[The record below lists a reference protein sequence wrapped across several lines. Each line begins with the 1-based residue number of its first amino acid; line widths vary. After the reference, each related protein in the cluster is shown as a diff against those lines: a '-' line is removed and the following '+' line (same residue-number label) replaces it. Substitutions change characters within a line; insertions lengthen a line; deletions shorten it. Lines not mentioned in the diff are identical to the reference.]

1 MHSQSNTQL
10 TNKTELDQRD
20 EAKNVR
26 APVHGHGS
34 MARDRTSYIDR
45 ARRSISTEAR
55 KANLVD
61 SITSFST
68 LPKKYNIKFDFGS
81 IKDDPTDEV
90 ESEKENRHAR

>member
-1 MHSQSNTQL
+1 M
-10 TNKTELDQRD
+10 
-20 EAKNVR
+20 R

-81 IKDDPTDEV
+81 IKDDAADGLDE
-90 ESEKENRHAR
+90 EKENRHAKHIGRSASDNRRDGNS